1 MNTMTATSPRLQ
13 TFLVT
18 VLCATFI
25 VAFARTFYLR
35 FLFDVPPLARAG
47 YIHGIIATVW
57 VGLHYT
63 QARLIAARNVALHK
77 RMGIL
82 TAAVGAVLIVQT
94 LDMVFERTV
103 AGLGPR
109 GRDPLQFLSV
119 QLGTVTMFTAFL
131 ISALLLRKRREWHKR
146 LMLLATMALLTPA
159 VARIDAI
166 TFRPLGV
173 PPLVLPMMVTAA
185 FLAWAWVRDWR
196 QRGHIHPALLYG
208 GILLLVTM
216 PLRRWIGFTDGWRPI
231 AEQLVAWMT

>member
-1 MNTMTATSPRLQ
+1 MLVMGVTATLYAVRHDLMPDFFPRPI
-13 TFLVT
+13 FLMMN
-18 VLCATFI
+18 LI
-25 VAFARTFYLR
+25 
-35 FLFDVPPLARAG
+35 
-47 YIHGIIATVW
+47 GIF
-57 VGLHYT
+57 
-63 QARLIAARNVALHK
+63 
-77 RMGIL
+77 
-82 TAAVGAVLIVQT
+82 
-94 LDMVFERTV
+94 VF
-103 AGLGPR
+103 AGLVAAGI
-109 GRDPLQFLSV
+109 
-119 QLGTVTMFTAFL
+119 AFRHR
-131 ISALLLRKRREWHKR
+131 AEWHKR